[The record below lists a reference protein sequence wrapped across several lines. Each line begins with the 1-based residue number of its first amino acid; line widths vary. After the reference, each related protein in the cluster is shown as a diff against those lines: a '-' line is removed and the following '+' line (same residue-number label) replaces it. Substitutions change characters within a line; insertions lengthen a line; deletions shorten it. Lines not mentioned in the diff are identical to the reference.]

1 MLFKLANLKHAG
13 LTYITVVLL
22 TVSLTV
28 SGMLLLTK
36 VFDLSRF
43 DQADFRIMDDCERPE
58 YYHYP
63 VRIHSDQDNDL
74 MDDDW
79 ESFHGLDPHEGA
91 DSNMDIDYDG
101 YSNREEF
108 EAGTDPGESR
118 SFPGIVKVTEHGFD
132 CFYTAELGMINDD
145 SLVDILVRDPSEG
158 FLPMIRDIVLI
169 QQPDLS
175 FVLHDAQ
182 NFQLPELTLISEA
195 ILLVELN
202 GDNAMDL
209 ALIGISDYIPGAS
222 DQILFAPTCH
232 LCFYETLGE
241 MPQAHSELGPA
252 EVSFFSELEQWIV
265 LSYELKDY
273 FADNATVIT
282 SVPLLVELT
291 WATDPNGLVI
301 RRDDPMLPEQFLE
314 SCNEMTVRCFSVIAD
329 ENDYNGGDIFDE
341 LTVEYLPEEFQ
352 ISITDKVNDPEEN
365 DIYFLIKSTFSEDE
379 KFLIQDYSKFN
390 QEALYL
396 ARNEFQRT
404 LETGVMW
411 HPSDESE
418 VIYNTLSKN
427 LGDAPVFGLSFRV
440 PNYAKYRALD
450 WGDRRTRNIAG
461 SIQTV
466 LRFVADRYTRYPF
479 QYP

>member
-1 MLFKLANLKHAG
+1 MLFKLANLKHTGSAC
-13 LTYITVVLL
+13 ITVVLL
-22 TVSLTV
+22 TVSATV
-28 SGMLLLTK
+28 SGMLLLAEI
-36 VFDLSRF
+36 FDLSISH
-43 DQADFRIMDDCERPE
+43 QADFRVMDGCERPE

-63 VRIHSDQDNDL
+63 VRIHSDQDNDF
-74 MDDDW
+74 MDDGW

-91 DSNMDIDYDG
+91 DSSVDMDYDG

-118 SFPGIVKVTEHGFD
+118 SFPGIVKVTDHGFD

-182 NFQLPELTLISEA
+182 NFQLPELTSISEA

-202 GDNAMDL
+202 GDDAMDL
-209 ALIGISDYIPGAS
+209 ALIGISDNIPGAS

-232 LCFYETLGE
+232 LCSYETLGE

-252 EVSFFSELEQWIV
+252 EVSFFSELDQWITS
-265 LSYELKDY
+265 SYEWSDY
-273 FADNATVIT
+273 FADNATEVM
-282 SVPLLVELT
+282 SVPLLTELT
-291 WATDPNGLVI
+291 WVMDSNGVVI
-301 RRDDPMLPEQFLE
+301 RRDHPTSPEKFLE
-314 SCNEMTVRCFSVIAD
+314 SCNERAVRCFNVVAD
-329 ENDYNGGDIFDE
+329 ENDHNGENILDE
-341 LTVEYLPEEFQ
+341 LSVEYLPDAFQ
-352 ISITDKVNDPEEN
+352 ISITDKTNDPEEN
-365 DIYFLIKSTFSEDE
+365 DVYYLVKSVFSENE
-379 KFLIQDYSKFN
+379 EFSIKDYSQFN

-396 ARNEFQRT
+396 ARNEFKKI

-411 HPSDESE
+411 YPSDESE
-418 VIYNTLSKN
+418 VIYNILSKN
-427 LGDAPVFGLSFRV
+427 LGDVRVFEFSFQT
-440 PNYAKYRALD
+440 PSYGKYRTLD
-450 WGDRRTRNIAG
+450 WGDRRTRNIVG

-466 LRFVADRYTRYPF
+466 LRFVADRYTRYPL
-479 QYP
+479 QNP

>member
-1 MLFKLANLKHAG
+1 M
-13 LTYITVVLL
+13 LL
-22 TVSLTV
+22 TVSVTV
-28 SGMLLLTK
+28 SGMLLLAEN
-36 VFDLSRF
+36 FDLSISHK
-43 DQADFRIMDDCERPE
+43 ADFRVMDGCERPE

-63 VRIHSDQDNDL
+63 VRIHSDQDNDF
-74 MDDDW
+74 MDDGW
-79 ESFHGLDPHEGA
+79 ESFHGLDPHEKA
-91 DSNMDIDYDG
+91 DSSMDMDYDG

-118 SFPGIVKVTEHGFD
+118 SFPGIVKVTNHGFD

-182 NFQLPELTLISEA
+182 NFQLPELTSISET

-202 GDNAMDL
+202 GDDAMDM
-209 ALIGISDYIPGAS
+209 ALIGISDNIPGAS

-232 LCFYETLGE
+232 LCSYETLGE
-241 MPQAHSELGPA
+241 MPQAHSELGPDK
-252 EVSFFSELEQWIV
+252 VSFFRELEQWIV
-265 LSYELKDY
+265 SFYDLEDY
-273 FADNATVIT
+273 FADNAAVIT

-291 WATDPNGLVI
+291 WVTDLSGLVI
-301 RRDDPMLPEQFLE
+301 RRDNPTFPEQFLE
-314 SCNEMTVRCFSVIAD
+314 NCNEMTVRCFSVVAD
-329 ENDYNGGDIFDE
+329 ENDYNAENIFDE
-341 LTVEYLPEEFQ
+341 LSVEYLPDAFQ

-365 DIYFLIKSTFSEDE
+365 DIYYLVKSKFSENE
-379 KFLIQDYSKFN
+379 EYSIKDYSKFN

-396 ARNEFQRT
+396 ARNELKKI

-411 HPSDESE
+411 YPSDESE
-418 VIYNTLSKN
+418 FIYNILSKN
-427 LGDAPVFGLSFRV
+427 LGGV
-440 PNYAKYRALD
+440 PIFEFSYRTPSYEKYPTLD
-450 WGDRRTRNIAG
+450 WGDRRNRNIAG

-466 LRFVADRYTRYPF
+466 LRFVADRYTRFPY